1 MEKKNKEC
9 CSCVADLKKE
19 VNELVNEVEGYT
31 AADHTRKQAEVK
43 AAFAHEMPHASPHDK
58 KKGDC

>member
-1 MEKKNKEC
+1 MEKKNGC
-9 CSCVADLKKE
+9 GCSCEADLKKE

-31 AADHTRKQAEVK
+31 TADHARKQAEVK
-43 AAFAHEMPHASPHDK
+43 AAFGEKMPHATPHDK